1 VRRGDLMR
9 LSKSSVGVTV
19 VLLLGIAACGEDRRA
34 SVASATTSTTPGT
47 SSSRPENTAADDPAD
62 AYLGSTTE
70 LYRRTLP
77 DRHDFVVR
85 ISTESYATVFGM
97 TWSAPTGSAEACL
110 GDHAVFLGVPGDV
123 GPWGSAWTA
132 APWFDE
138 ADPTQPAVLQSSM
151 SSDFTVAATEYL
163 VVRTDADAAEVVLL
177 SPDGTELD
185 RSMVANRIAAL
196 MVDPRAKGEGQTVND
211 LIVVVVAKDGQQS
224 APSPLSP
231 TARSVS
237 ADCSPGDPPP
247 RPLPAAGEQP
257 ANPDGAATEIRQRH
271 ALLVDLSVPSNLKP
285 NDLLDD
291 DTGVFDARATLDTSP
306 FSDLASSAVFSIDEL
321 VFTRPDEAWFRYT
334 ITTTSATYAD
344 RFGIAVFNGE
354 VWQITRATVCQDLAL
369 ALAPCAPDPPTIP
382 LPSTPEWEAEWQ
394 AWMNRANL
402 YMVNDGCPP
411 LSQC

>member
-1 VRRGDLMR
+1 MR

-47 SSSRPENTAADDPAD
+47 SSSRPENTDADDPAD

-77 DRHDFVVR
+77 DGHDFVVR
-85 ISTESYATVFGM
+85 LSTESYAAVFGL

-151 SSDFTVAATEYL
+151 SSDFTVAATQYL
-163 VVRTDADAAEVVLL
+163 VVRTDADAAEVVLS
-177 SPDGTELD
+177 SPDDTELD
-185 RSMVANRIAAL
+185 RSTVANRIAML
-196 MVDPRAKGEGQTVND
+196 MVDPQAKGEGQTVND
-211 LIVVVVAKDGQQS
+211 FSVVVVAKDGQQS

-257 ANPDGAATEIRQRH
+257 ANPDAAATEIRQRH

-285 NDLLDD
+285 ADLLDD
-291 DTGVFDARATLDTSP
+291 YTGVSDAIATLDTSP
-306 FSDLASSAVFSIDEL
+306 FNDLASSAMFSIDEL
-321 VFTRPDEAWFRYT
+321 VFTKPDEAWFRYT
-334 ITTTSATYAD
+334 ITTTSSTYAD

-354 VWQITRATVCQDLAL
+354 VWQMTRATICQDLAL
-369 ALAPCAPDPPTIP
+369 ALAPCEPDPPTIP